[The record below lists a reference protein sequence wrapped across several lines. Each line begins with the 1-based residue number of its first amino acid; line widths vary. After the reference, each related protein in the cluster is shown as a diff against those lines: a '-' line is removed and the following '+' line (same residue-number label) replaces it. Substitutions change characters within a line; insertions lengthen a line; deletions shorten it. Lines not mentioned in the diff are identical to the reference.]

1 MKYLVLGLL
10 IVLAFVAVDG
20 YKINTSQSTSLL
32 ACGST
37 CADNNGCNASP
48 NCSRCI
54 DYQCRQ
60 GLTCGSGGCLT
71 NTDCDQ
77 AGSCK
82 LCTKGF
88 CKAEGRCLDYCDG
101 PADCVATCTS
111 CIEHKCV
118 SGCGRYCADSS
129 VCHFNG
135 STCNQCID
143 ERCQYGGCGTQCI
156 SSKDCMGQGNCT
168 ACLNQRCTSVCGG
181 NCSFDF
187 DCQGHITGCG
197 SCISGKCTSGVCGAQ
212 CPIGNNNA
220 CRGTGSDCSICNAQ
234 GRCAR
239 GAACKA
245 VCVVDSDCDQGA
257 DSVCK
262 FCHNKICDR
271 I

>member
-20 YKINTSQSTSLL
+20 YKINTLQSTSLL

-54 DYQCRQ
+54 DYQCVK
-60 GLTCGSGGCLT
+60 GLPCGSGCVT

-88 CKAEGRCLDYCDG
+88 CKAEGQCLDYCDA
-101 PADCVATCTS
+101 PADCVSTCTS

-118 SGCGRYCADSS
+118 SGCGRYCSESS

-143 ERCQYGGCGTQCI
+143 HRCQYGGCGTQCLTYT
-156 SSKDCMGQGNCT
+156 DCLGQGYCT
-168 ACLNQRCTSVCGG
+168 ACSDQRCTSVCGG
-181 NCSFDF
+181 NCSLDF
-187 DCQGHITGCG
+187 DCQGQITGCG
-197 SCISGKCTSGVCGAQ
+197 SCISGKCTSGVCGAP
-212 CPIGNNNA
+212 CPNGNNNA
-220 CRGTGSDCSICNAQ
+220 CRGTGSECSVCNVQ